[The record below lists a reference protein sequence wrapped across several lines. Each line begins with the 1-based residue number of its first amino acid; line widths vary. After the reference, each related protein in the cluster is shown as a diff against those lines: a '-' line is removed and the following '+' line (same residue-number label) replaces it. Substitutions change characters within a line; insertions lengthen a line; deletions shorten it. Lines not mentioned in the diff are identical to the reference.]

1 MVTLMTFVI
10 KVITMTTF
18 GSRTTVESN
27 SICSFNRR
35 IRPNTIQKLPGSNN
49 TANLKLYDAA
59 EISLLLLL
67 LLLCLV
73 VLRPSIDLEFSLH
86 YTCTLASYRDGS
98 YYNH

>member
-1 MVTLMTFVI
+1 MVTLMTFDI
-10 KVITMTTF
+10 KVITTTTF
-18 GSRTTVESN
+18 GSRTTVESK

-35 IRPNTIQKLPGSNN
+35 ITPNTIQKLPGSNN

-59 EISLLLLL
+59 EISLLLL